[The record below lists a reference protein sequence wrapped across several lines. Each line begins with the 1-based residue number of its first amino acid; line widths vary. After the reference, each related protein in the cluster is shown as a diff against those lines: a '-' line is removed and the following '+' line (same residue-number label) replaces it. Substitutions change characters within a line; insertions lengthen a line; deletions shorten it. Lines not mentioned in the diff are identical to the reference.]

1 MIENGCSMPCVNNNP
16 IINAPQAL
24 KGIKIEDGAELES
37 AIYASFSLGIPNLSK
52 IGLYK
57 VPTVKELILVSTNKS
72 KPVHV
77 ANT

>member
-37 AIYASFSLGIPNLSK
+37 AI
-52 IGLYK
+52 
-57 VPTVKELILVSTNKS
+57 
-72 KPVHV
+72 
-77 ANT
+77 